1 MLRYLG
7 EKIDQ
12 ARLNLPGT
20 RLKILNSP
28 PGSGNPGGLFACRP
42 GHGNEKCKGGDG
54 MKVLDVT
61 LFREGIRRN
70 VETLMRLDEEMQMI
84 RAATEELVS
93 LQESLK
99 GEGGEAIRAFYRD
112 CHLPLLHYFSLF
124 KSQFESVLQQM
135 DSALNVLEP
144 APDGHIRES
153 FLESEIE
160 AGLAG
165 IASLAGSLTDEANAI
180 MDSVS
185 DIVSLPH
192 LDDSEVQ
199 QGVRDAKRKR
209 DQTVTDLHQFD
220 AAQTGALTSVGDG
233 IMKMEMWISD
243 LEQMFNEGLTGVSFK
258 AGQWS
263 IMTGMN
269 PLGAD
274 LAAGNGSLGGVS
286 GLSGFNAPLTS
297 FLWTPGGGMNPA
309 TANGFPAGPGMLA
322 GSTPYGSPVL
332 MTALANR
339 QNGLLFPTSMSAAKT
354 TGAAKK
360 EEPNFVLGGDSV
372 ALGQY
377 GTVTGGA
384 GKLEN
389 DWSGLNDEDPM
400 FGGGSE
406 FTLVHTEMEAD
417 TDYVDARGTMNV
429 LQGAVDAKIDEASV
443 LGVDIPLPLV
453 NAEAKGLEYDAKV
466 ELDRNMPYLG
476 DVVGGTGIGANYT
489 VGDAKAYAGYDD
501 GYVGLAAKASLWE
514 GELNPTIGIPFTD
527 YNVKLT
533 FGASAGSVG
542 GEARAGREF
551 LIDLRFLVGGRFGIG
566 VEKGV
571 E

>member
-1 MLRYLG
+1 
-7 EKIDQ
+7 
-12 ARLNLPGT
+12 
-20 RLKILNSP
+20 
-28 PGSGNPGGLFACRP
+28 
-42 GHGNEKCKGGDG
+42 

-61 LFREGIRRN
+61 LFREGMQRN
-70 VETLMRLDEEMQMI
+70 VETLMRLEEEMQMI
-84 RAATEELVS
+84 RAATEELIS

-99 GEGGEAIRAFYRD
+99 GEGGDAIRAFYRD
-112 CHLPLLHYFSLF
+112 CHLPLLQYFVLF
-124 KSQFESVLQQM
+124 KSQFESILQQM
-135 DSALNVLEP
+135 DSALNALEP
-144 APDGHIRES
+144 AADGHIRES

-160 AGLAG
+160 AGLSE
-165 IASLAGSLTDEANAI
+165 IATLTGSLTDEANAI

-185 DIVSLPH
+185 DIVGLPH

-199 QGVRDAKRKR
+199 QGVQDAKKKR

-220 AAQTGALTSVGDG
+220 ASQTGALASVNDG
-233 IMKMEMWISD
+233 IRKMELWITD
-243 LEQMFNEGLTGVSFK
+243 LERMFNEGLTDVGFR
-258 AGQWS
+258 ADQWS
-263 IMTGMN
+263 FMTRMS
-269 PLGAD
+269 PLRAD
-274 LAAGNGSLGGVS
+274 LAAGNSSLGGVS

-322 GSTPYGSPVL
+322 GYPPYASPTL

-339 QNGLLFPTSMSAAKT
+339 QNGLLFPTYAAAGT
-354 TGAAKK
+354 TSGAPKK
-360 EEPNFVLGGDSV
+360 EEPNFVIGGDSV
-372 ALGQY
+372 ALGKY
-377 GTVTGGA
+377 GTVTGGS
-384 GKLEN
+384 GKLESE
-389 DWSGLNDEDPM
+389 WSGLNDNDPLI
-400 FGGGSE
+400 GGSAD
-406 FTLVHTEMEAD
+406 FTLIHGQMEAD
-417 TDYVDARGTMNV
+417 TDYVDARGTLNM
-429 LQGAVDAKIDEASV
+429 LQAGADAKIDEASV

-514 GELNPTIGIPFTD
+514 GELNPTVGIPFTD

-542 GEARAGREF
+542 GEARVGREF

-566 VEKGV
+566 VEKGT